1 MSSPLEG
8 IIANPASGRDIRRLA
23 AHGTVFDNNEKTA
36 IVRRVLLGLEAVG
49 IRRVA
54 YMPEHDF
61 GILPRAITGLQG
73 HPLQLAA
80 EPLEMPV
87 LGTSADSTRAA
98 RLLAELGAGCII
110 TLGGDGTNRVVAKG
124 CGTVPLV
131 PISTGTNNVF
141 PTFLEGTVAGVAAGL
156 VARDCA
162 GKGALRRA
170 PRLEVLVNGTPIDSA
185 LVDVVVSEQP
195 FVGSRAIWDLSLV
208 REVVLSRIAPATI
221 GLSALGGAL
230 LSAQIQAGNEAAAN
244 SNHPSNDT
252 ACLPSVRKDERKSS
266 FAQPACKENAT
277 VEVSERAGMHIVL
290 GDGGREVMAALA
302 PGIVKWVGVRE
313 TRKLQVD
320 DVVQFRPGTGTVALD
335 GEREIEIPMTS
346 VVEVCLCADGPFVVD
361 VPAALEGAAHA
372 GHFRR

>member
-1 MSSPLEG
+1 MSSPLVG
-8 IIANPASGRDIRRLA
+8 IIANPASGRDIRRLV

-49 IRRVA
+49 IRRVS

-61 GILPRAITGLQG
+61 GILPRAITGLHG
-73 HPLQLAA
+73 HPLQLEAS
-80 EPLEMPV
+80 PLEMPV

-98 RLLAELGAGCII
+98 QLLAELGAGCII

-156 VARDCA
+156 VARGCA
-162 GKGALRRA
+162 GKEALRRA

-185 LVDVVVSEQP
+185 LVDVVVSAQT
-195 FVGSRAIWDLSLV
+195 FVGTRAIWDLSLV
-208 REVVLSRIAPATI
+208 REVVLSRVAPATI

-230 LSAQIQAGNEAAAN
+230 L
-244 SNHPSNDT
+244 
-252 ACLPSVRKDERKSS
+252 
-266 FAQPACKENAT
+266 NASL
-277 VEVSERAGMHIVL
+277 EVSERAGMHIVL

-335 GEREIEIPMTS
+335 GEREIEIPITS
-346 VVEVCLCADGPFVVD
+346 VVEVRLCADGPFVVD
-361 VPAALEGAAHA
+361 VPAALEGAAHE

>member
-1 MSSPLEG
+1 MSSPLVG
-8 IIANPASGRDIRRLA
+8 IIANPASGRDIRRLV

-61 GILPRAITGLQG
+61 GILPRALTGLPG
-73 HPLQLAA
+73 HPLQLTAD
-80 EPLEMPV
+80 PLEMPV

-98 RLLAELGAGCII
+98 RLLAELDAGCII

-124 CGTVPLV
+124 CATVPLV

-156 VARDCA
+156 VARGCA

-170 PRLEVLVNGTPIDSA
+170 PRLEVLVNGMPIDSA

-230 LSAQIQAGNEAAAN
+230 L
-244 SNHPSNDT
+244 
-252 ACLPSVRKDERKSS
+252 
-266 FAQPACKENAT
+266 NAT

-302 PGIVKWVGVRE
+302 PGIVKWAGVRE

-346 VVEVCLCADGPFVVD
+346 VVEVRLCADGPFVVD

>member
-1 MSSPLEG
+1 MSSPLVG
-8 IIANPASGRDIRRLA
+8 IIANPASGRDIRRLV

-61 GILPRAITGLQG
+61 GILPRAITGLHG
-73 HPLQLAA
+73 HPLLLTAA
-80 EPLEMPV
+80 PLEMPV

-98 RLLAELGAGCII
+98 QLLAELGAGCII

-156 VARDCA
+156 VARGCA

-195 FVGSRAIWDLSLV
+195 FVGTRALWDLSLV

-230 LSAQIQAGNEAAAN
+230 L
-244 SNHPSNDT
+244 
-252 ACLPSVRKDERKSS
+252 
-266 FAQPACKENAT
+266 NAT

-320 DVVQFRPGTGTVALD
+320 DVVQFRPGAGTVALD

-346 VVEVCLCADGPFVVD
+346 VVEVRLCAYGPFVVD